1 MGQCTQRTENRAWHI
16 ITLNKVSVISSGFG
30 RRQILNTLDGQG
42 VEMELWAGLREQ
54 TRSVVAST
62 DWPRWE
68 VVISLVWK
76 GKGSSSVTRIQW
88 KLRL

>member
-1 MGQCTQRTENRAWHI
+1 MGQCTHRTENRAWHI

-30 RRQILNTLDGQG
+30 KKQILNTSDGQG
-42 VEMELWAGLREQ
+42 VEMEMWARLREQ
-54 TRSVVAST
+54 TWGTMASR

-68 VVISLVWK
+68 VVTSLGWK
-76 GKGSSSVTRIQW
+76 GKGSSSVNRIQW